1 MLEDSVSPDVDGRVA
16 VVVDGAEFAHIAAGL
31 RAGRE
36 RILDRWLA
44 AARRQPFHAERR
56 DSAVTDHVPRL
67 FDAIV
72 ALLEAGSGINA
83 GEAPAPLEDPAL
95 EAAATGHAQ
104 MRFEQGLGPVAV
116 VTEFRLLRHEIAR
129 ALRELLREDA
139 DPGDVVAGLA
149 VIGDAL
155 DGAATVALTSLSSR
169 IETLRESFLA
179 TTLHDIRQPITL
191 VEGSLLLVDRWLSGP
206 SADDERV
213 REGVQDAL
221 IATNELVAMVETM
234 SDASRVA
241 MGALEADPEPCRL
254 DAVVRD
260 AVEALGSAGRERIR
274 LVQTD
279 GAHLI
284 GLWDE
289 HLLHRLVINL
299 LSNAIKYSPPDGEVT
314 VELGRD
320 GSDRAR
326 LVVTDRGLGMT
337 EAELDTV
344 FERFV
349 RADRARRRNIPGL
362 GLGLY
367 ACRGIVAAHGG
378 TIQLSSPGHDRG
390 TTVDVRLPLMAVEPE
405 D

>member
-1 MLEDSVSPDVDGRVA
+1 VLEDSVSPDVDGRVA
-16 VVVDGAEFAHIAAGL
+16 VVVDGAELAPIAAGL

-44 AARRQPFHAERR
+44 TARRQPFHAERP

-72 ALLEAGSGINA
+72 ALLEAGSGINV

-129 ALRELLREDA
+129 ALRELLHEDA

-241 MGALEADPEPCRL
+241 MGALEPDPEPCRL
-254 DAVVRD
+254 DAVVRG

-279 GAHLI
+279 GTHLI

-320 GSDRAR
+320 GPDRAL

-378 TIQLSSPGHDRG
+378 TIRLSSPGHDRG
-390 TTVDVRLPLMAVEPE
+390 TRVDVHLPLMAVEPE